1 MGFTPIAG
9 YSEDRTSTVFTD
21 GNNNQRAEFNF
32 ILSTGWTPVSYDE
45 NRTSVLLQNG
55 DIKQRA
61 TVTYN
66 LGGDGGGGT
75 TGLTVVTHD
84 DTLNGNGTSDSPLQI
99 SNSVMTSISQNA
111 EDITTLQNDIGD
123 LGNDV
128 NTNTNDIQNLQNNK
142 QNNLTTEQLKA
153 VNSGI
158 TAEHITAYDAYA
170 TEISQAQNDATKA
183 ETAAEVAQQTA
194 NLVGQNLQSV
204 TEKIP
209 AAASSSNLLVDTA
222 TMNTKLST
230 KADSSSL
237 GTMASKDAD
246 NYSTTEEANL
256 LYSPIQSS
264 VTDTSSTSIT
274 LANANANTVY
284 HYGTL
289 DSLTITAADTSDLET
304 IIWFTPS
311 ASLTGITIPD
321 TLQPMNE
328 FSPVAGKLVRLSILN
343 GTIEYRSVL

>member
-1 MGFTPIAG
+1 M
-9 YSEDRTSTVFTD
+9 
-21 GNNNQRAEFNF
+21 
-32 ILSTGWTPVSYDE
+32 SYDE
-45 NRTSVLLQNG
+45 NRASVLLQNG

-66 LGGDGGGGT
+66 LGGDSGGGT

-84 DTLNGNGTSDSPLQI
+84 DTLNGDGTSDSPLQI

-123 LGNDV
+123 LGNVV

-142 QNNLTTEQLKA
+142 QNNLTTEQLAA

-170 TEISQAQNDATKA
+170 TDISQAQNDATKA
-183 ETAAEVAQQTA
+183 ENVAEVAQQTA

-222 TMNTKLST
+222 TMNTALST

-237 GTMASKDAD
+237 GTMSTKDAN

-274 LANANANTVY
+274 LANADANTVY

-304 IIWFTPS
+304 VIWFTPS
-311 ASLTGITIPD
+311 ANLTGITIPE
-321 TLQPMNE
+321 TLQPLNE
-328 FSPVAGKLVRLSILN
+328 FNPVTGKLSCLSILN
-343 GTIEYRSVL
+343 GTIVYGSVL

>member
-1 MGFTPIAG
+1 MGFAPIAG

-66 LGGDGGGGT
+66 
-75 TGLTVVTHD
+75 
-84 DTLNGNGTSDSPLQI
+84 
-99 SNSVMTSISQNA
+99 
-111 EDITTLQNDIGD
+111 
-123 LGNDV
+123 
-128 NTNTNDIQNLQNNK
+128 
-142 QNNLTTEQLKA
+142 
-153 VNSGI
+153 SGI

-170 TEISQAQNDATKA
+170 TDISQAQTTANKA
-183 ETAAEVAQQTA
+183 DTAATVAQQTA

-222 TMNTKLST
+222 TMNTALST

-237 GTMASKDAD
+237 GTMSTKDAD

-274 LANANANTVY
+274 LANADANTVY

-311 ASLTGITIPD
+311 VNLTGITIPE
-321 TLQPMNE
+321 TLQPLNE
-328 FSPVAGKLVRLSILN
+328 FNPVTGKLACLSILN
-343 GTIEYRSVL
+343 GTIVYGSVL